1 MMKIIDTHIH
11 IWDFEKAEYAWLEND
26 TSILKQ
32 PYQLKD
38 LEDKREAAGVSEGIL
53 VQAANNFEDTNW
65 MLENA
70 AAHDWIKGVV
80 GWLPLM
86 DPSATARALEDRYL
100 SNGYFKGVRHLI
112 HDEPDPKWL
121 LQPAVLESL
130 QLLADHHLTYD
141 LVGVLP
147 AHIDTAL
154 KVAEKVPELKMVFDH
169 LNQPPIQEGLHFG
182 TWGNKM
188 REAAEHPMFHV
199 KISGMG
205 TTTGK
210 PFEWGRY
217 DILPY
222 VEFALDTFGMHRCF
236 CGGDWPVS
244 LLAGSYEYSW
254 RRYREVLDT
263 LLYEKEQGKV
273 LYDNALAF
281 YGIKERE

>member
-182 TWGNKM
+182 AWGNKM

-205 TTTGK
+205 TTTDRK
-210 PFEWGRY
+210 S
-217 DILPY
+217 
-222 VEFALDTFGMHRCF
+222 V
-236 CGGDWPVS
+236 V
-244 LLAGSYEYSW
+244 
-254 RRYREVLDT
+254 
-263 LLYEKEQGKV
+263 
-273 LYDNALAF
+273 
-281 YGIKERE
+281 